1 MSVKNNIKFYAM
13 YGSTEATSRMSY
25 LDWKISKKKLG
36 SIGKPIPG
44 GKMWLIDNKNRIIK
58 KYFKQGKIVY
68 KGKNVSMGY
77 AENYKDLIKKDE
89 NKGYLVTGDVGYKDS
104 QNFFFITGREK
115 RFIKI
120 FGNRINLDEIEDKLK
135 EEGII
140 CACNEKNDLLNM
152 YIENKQKISAIE
164 KFFSNKIIINRR
176 YIKINLVKKI
186 PRSSNGKIQ
195 YSKLS

>member
-1 MSVKNNIKFYAM
+1 M

-44 GKMWLIDNKNRIIK
+44 GKMWLIDSKNRIIK

-89 NKGYLVTGDVGYKDS
+89 NKGYLVTGDVGYKDP

-186 PRSSNGKIQ
+186 PRGSNGKIQ

>member
-1 MSVKNNIKFYAM
+1 
-13 YGSTEATSRMSY
+13 MSY

-44 GKMWLIDNKNRIIK
+44 GKMWLIDNQNRIIK

-77 AENYKDLIKKDE
+77 AENYKDLIKKDQ

>member
-1 MSVKNNIKFYAM
+1 M

-89 NKGYLVTGDVGYKDS
+89 NKGYLVM
-104 QNFFFITGREK
+104 E
-115 RFIKI
+115 
-120 FGNRINLDEIEDKLK
+120 
-135 EEGII
+135 
-140 CACNEKNDLLNM
+140 M
-152 YIENKQKISAIE
+152 
-164 KFFSNKIIINRR
+164 
-176 YIKINLVKKI
+176 
-186 PRSSNGKIQ
+186 
-195 YSKLS
+195 